1 MTYHFLP
8 SDTKIKEVTIM
19 QNFDFLRENGMFKRA
34 QSLFMMKLLFIKSFS
49 VYVLRVTEMATDTP
63 A

>member
-1 MTYHFLP
+1 
-8 SDTKIKEVTIM
+8 M

>member
-1 MTYHFLP
+1 
-8 SDTKIKEVTIM
+8 M
-19 QNFDFLRENGMFKRA
+19 QNFDFLPESGMFKRA
-34 QSLFMMKLLFIKSFS
+34 QSLFMMKSLFIKSFS